1 MDELSTSFKDVCAVI
16 PADIPHDAY
25 LRSPPSNNNL
35 LQLEAI
41 SQEESNSKESVR
53 VDSATRFLK
62 QMQGA
67 QNGALEKADR
77 RAVQVDENDEA
88 EVVIVC
94 EPEGTSLMMGGLHPR
109 ASLYERPV
117 NLDVAKETHR
127 HFREVLRS
135 HGIKVLTVR
144 EILAFGTSD
153 HIGARVDLENLA
165 MEALKYQLAPTF
177 KMEEIDEEDRFYL
190 TDDYKREV
198 LENMSVSQLID
209 TILITPTVS
218 LAPSFRDTGL
228 TATYAFHPLSNLVYT
243 RDQQV
248 TTVMG
253 IIMGRL
259 RSPQRQMEVKL
270 MNFCFNKLGL
280 PVIGKIVE
288 PGYLEGGDFI
298 PAGLDLAFLG
308 VGLRSN
314 EEAAHQLMSKNL
326 LGTSRFAV
334 VKDQFEQHQDRM
346 HLDCVFSIV
355 GKKVCLML
363 EDMMGEESPTRRLVD
378 VYVFDPRM
386 QKYNLEIQNREFSLF
401 LKSEGYSII
410 PIAGQDQR
418 EYACNVLNL
427 GNGNIVSVHAKSARQ
442 IVRNNNFL
450 GDIKAIDFSSITSM
464 YGAVHCSSQVVRRRH
479 NP

>member
-1 MDELSTSFKDVCAVI
+1 
-16 PADIPHDAY
+16 
-25 LRSPPSNNNL
+25 
-35 LQLEAI
+35 
-41 SQEESNSKESVR
+41 
-53 VDSATRFLK
+53 
-62 QMQGA
+62 MQGA
-67 QNGALEKADR
+67 QNGSLEKADR
-77 RAVQVDENDEA
+77 RALQVDENDEA

-117 NLDVAKETHR
+117 NLDTAKETHR
-127 HFREVLRS
+127 RFREVLRS

-144 EILAFGTSD
+144 DILAFGTAD

-165 MEALKYQLAPTF
+165 MEALKYQVTDNF
-177 KMEEIDEEDRFYL
+177 TIDDIDEKDRFYL
-190 TDDYKREV
+190 SDEYKRQV
-198 LENMSVSQLID
+198 LENMSVTQLID

-228 TATYAFHPLSNLVYT
+228 TATYQFHPLSNLVYT
-243 RDQQV
+243 RDQQI
-248 TTVMG
+248 TTIMG

-259 RSPQRQMEVKL
+259 RSSQRQMEVKL

-280 PVIGKIVE
+280 PVVGKVTD

-298 PAGLDLAFLG
+298 PAGFDLAFLG

-314 EEAAHQLMSKNL
+314 MEAAHQLMSKNL

-334 VKDQFEQHQDRM
+334 VKDDFDRHQDRM

-355 GKKVCLML
+355 GKKVCIML
-363 EDMMGEESPTRRLVD
+363 QEMMGEESPTRRLVD
-378 VYVFDPRM
+378 LYVFDPPT
-386 QKYNLEIQNREFSLF
+386 QKYKLEVQNREFSLF

-410 PIAGQDQR
+410 PISAEDQLQ
-418 EYACNVLNL
+418 YACNVLNL

-442 IVRNNNFL
+442 IVRDKNFK

-479 NP
+479 RRQ